1 MSTSKPK
8 DALQI
13 ATQECGGELEAKGM
27 QLLPRNIQQIKNY
40 CRTGKSKDGNVLYS
54 MMLQCKLADGTSRAF
69 VRDVKAAPD
78 SQCVLFFNWQLKDVA
93 CFVSNPDVFSILT
106 ADTKYNLGE
115 FYMTLTTYKHLMLED
130 ITSHKHITIAGP
142 ILVHQRKDLG
152 LLTTLLAHWSVLTRS
167 SRMFKLLGQT
177 VTRP

>member
-1 MSTSKPK
+1 
-8 DALQI
+8 
-13 ATQECGGELEAKGM
+13 M